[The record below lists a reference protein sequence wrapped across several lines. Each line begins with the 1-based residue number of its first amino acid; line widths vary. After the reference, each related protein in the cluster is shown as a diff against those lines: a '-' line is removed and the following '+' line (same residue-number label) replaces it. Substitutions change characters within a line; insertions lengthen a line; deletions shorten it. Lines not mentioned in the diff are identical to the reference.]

1 MAAADQS
8 DDVIEQEIRARL
20 TWDPEIEGAV
30 IAVNVAQGVAILE
43 GTVRGYQRAAAERI
57 ARDTPGVTAV
67 DNRLRLIDPLHPS
80 DEIIARLVD
89 AAFAADPMIPAE
101 QISVAVHD
109 GIIDLSGEVS
119 RGAERVAAEEV
130 VLDLLGVVD
139 MHNRIAVADLPVQ
152 VEQIE
157 TTIRDAFTAEAD
169 AAAARIDAQ
178 VNGGQVT
185 LTGTTPTSHHRQL
198 AERAA
203 LSVMGVSEVRN
214 EIQLGR

>member
-1 MAAADQS
+1 MAVADQS

-169 AAAARIDAQ
+169 AAAARIAAQ

>member
-1 MAAADQS
+1 MTAADQS
-8 DDVIEQEIRARL
+8 DYAIEQEIRESL

-30 IAVNVAQGVAILE
+30 IAVNVAAGVAVLE

-57 ARDTPGVTAV
+57 ARDTRGVTAV

-119 RGAERVAAEEV
+119 RGAERVAAEEA

-139 MHNRIAVADLPVQ
+139 VRNRIAVAQLPVQ
-152 VEQIE
+152 VDEIE
-157 TTIRDAFTAEAD
+157 ATIREAFTAEA
-169 AAAARIDAQ
+169 AAAAAKIAAQ

-185 LTGTTPTSHHRQL
+185 LTGTTSTSHHRLL

-203 LSVMGVSEVRN
+203 WNVMGVSEVRN
-214 EIQLGR
+214 EIQVGR